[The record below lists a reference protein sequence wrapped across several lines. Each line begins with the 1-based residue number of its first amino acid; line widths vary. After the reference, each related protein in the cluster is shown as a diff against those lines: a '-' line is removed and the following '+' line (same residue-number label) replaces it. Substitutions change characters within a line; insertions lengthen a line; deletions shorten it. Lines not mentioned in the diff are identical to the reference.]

1 MPYTSFSQDGLL
13 GFIDWPL
20 ALLAFFKWF
29 EILSVAGLV
38 GFFGFWLLVL
48 RPTLRPLSD
57 FAMQSPLRM
66 RVRRLFALW
75 WGTFLFLVFLSSNAS
90 FGYHAVRMSGGAVA
104 AAVESWKIVLF
115 QTPMGWGW
123 MLKMA
128 TILLLLALW
137 VFRRIWGRV
146 WLALGVGLVLCY
158 SVSSG
163 GHALDQGYVSWLF
176 LADGVHVFAASIWIG
191 GLVMLVLFGRPVLR
205 MFEDREAHAMLT
217 AWLERFAGVAA
228 PAVLVLVVTGLYSAW
243 TRIPSLGSLS
253 ETPYGGTVAFK
264 LVLVGVTVGIGG
276 LSRFYIL
283 PSLRKLR
290 LLVSDEL
297 AAACKLRHR
306 FFAFIGV
313 EASLAILI
321 VIVATAI
328 LTQLPPPY
336 WFVGHE

>member
-1 MPYTSFSQDGLL
+1 MPYTTFSQDGWL
-13 GFIDWPL
+13 GFIDQSLTLL
-20 ALLAFFKWF
+20 ALFKWF

-48 RPTLRPLSD
+48 RPTLRPLPDYS
-57 FAMQSPLRM
+57 MQSPLRT

-75 WGTFLFLVFLSSNAS
+75 WGAFLLLVFLAANAS
-90 FGYHAVRMSGGAVA
+90 FAYHAIRMAGGSVA
-104 AAVESWKIVLF
+104 AAVDSWKIILL

-123 MLKMA
+123 MIKMG

-137 VFRRIWGRV
+137 GFRRTWGRV
-146 WLALGVGLVLCY
+146 WLALGVGLILCY

-176 LADGVHVFAASIWIG
+176 VADGLHVFAASIWVG
-191 GLVMLVLFGRPVLR
+191 GLVMVFVFGRPVLAL
-205 MFEDREAHAMLT
+205 FGDRDAHAMLT

-228 PAVLVLVVTGLYSAW
+228 PAVLVLIVTGLYSAW
-243 TRIPSLGSLS
+243 TRIPSLDSLS
-253 ETPYGGTVAFK
+253 ATPYGGTVAFK
-264 LVLVGVTVGIGG
+264 LVLVGLTVGIGG

-283 PSLRKLR
+283 PSLRNLR
-290 LLVSDEL
+290 PMVSDEV
-297 AAACKLRHR
+297 AAACKLRNR

-313 EASLAILI
+313 EASIAILI
-321 VIVATAI
+321 IIVATAI

-336 WFVGHE
+336 WFVGQ